1 MLRLKALFIIPIVCC
16 CGFID
21 SPQSLSQ
28 EESEGASTH
37 PGKEIYDDYC
47 FSCHTPGL
55 NGAPRIGD
63 EEVWT
68 ARLAQGREA
77 LLQSTIEGI
86 QPAMPP
92 RGICFEC
99 SDEELDKAIDFMIN
113 YKD

>member
-1 MLRLKALFIIPIVCC
+1 MLRLKTQFLIPIVCC
-16 CGFID
+16 FGCID
-21 SPQSLSQ
+21 GSQSPAQ
-28 EESEGASTH
+28 EGSEGASKH
-37 PGKEIYDDYC
+37 PGKAIYDDYC

-77 LLQSTIEGI
+77 LLQSTIEGT

-99 SDEELDKAIDFMIN
+99 SDEELDEAIDYMISF
-113 YKD
+113 KD

>member
-1 MLRLKALFIIPIVCC
+1 MIPILCC
-16 CGFID
+16 CGCID
-21 SPQSLSQ
+21 SSQSLSK

-37 PGKEIYDDYC
+37 PGKEVYDDYC
-47 FSCHTPGL
+47 FPCHTPGL

-99 SDEELDKAIDFMIN
+99 SDEELDEAIDYMISF
-113 YKD
+113 KD